1 MMVEAKEGFVRI
13 LVNDEALGP
22 VVAI

>member
-1 MMVEAKEGFVRI
+1 MMVEAKEGFVGI

-22 VVAI
+22 VMAI

>member
-1 MMVEAKEGFVRI
+1 MMVEAKEGFVGI

>member
-22 VVAI
+22 VMAI